1 MPQSLSHL
9 GLHVVFST
17 KGRKRWLD
25 TPVLRNHLN
34 AYVAGVLRGHGCPAV
49 IVGGTDDHMH
59 FLCQLSRTLAV
70 ADLVKMTKRAATVW
84 IQEQG
89 CEYRGFRWQG
99 GYGAFSVSASNMDR
113 VCAYIANQETHHR
126 KMEFQ
131 DEFRRLLKKHKIE
144 YDEQYV
150 WD

>member
-1 MPQSLSHL
+1 MPQSLAHL

-17 KGRKRWLD
+17 KGRRCWLD
-25 TPVLRNHLN
+25 TTVLRSNLH
-34 AYVAGVLRGHGCPAV
+34 AYVAGVLRGHDCPAS

-70 ADLVKMTKRAATVW
+70 ADLVKATKRAATAW

-89 CEYRGFRWQG
+89 AEYRGFHWQG

-113 VCAYIANQETHHR
+113 VYAYIANQEAHHR
-126 KMEFQ
+126 KMDFQ
-131 DEFRRLLKKHKIE
+131 DEFRRLLKKHKVE